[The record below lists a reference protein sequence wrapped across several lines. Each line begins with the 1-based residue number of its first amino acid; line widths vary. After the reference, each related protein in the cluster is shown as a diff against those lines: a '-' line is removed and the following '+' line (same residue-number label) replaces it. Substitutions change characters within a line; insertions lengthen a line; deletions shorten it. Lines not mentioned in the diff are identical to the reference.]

1 VAGNGEELGGLR
13 LQGYGAGRRGFLETL
28 DSGVDWKNPSKA
40 GASLSEGDGR
50 PELAVQSALRRG
62 WVFGSQ
68 KFREKLI
75 KMASGKLGDRG
86 KDGGKSQSDGYHGAE
101 ISDHE
106 KWRDGVLLRAGL
118 SFLKVELEELR
129 KARKGDERKG
139 LLAEIVQAETT
150 VRLDWIRGQLQ
161 MGTRSGCCRAIG
173 LARERLKKDQKARK
187 YRQDI
192 LKNATLND

>member
-1 VAGNGEELGGLR
+1 M
-13 LQGYGAGRRGFLETL
+13 
-28 DSGVDWKNPSKA
+28 DWKNPSKA

-50 PELAVQSALRRG
+50 PELAVHSALRRG

-106 KWRDGVLLRAGL
+106 EWRAGVLLRARM
-118 SFLKVELEELR
+118 SFLRMELEELR
-129 KARKGDERKG
+129 KARKGDERKW
-139 LLAEIVQAETT
+139 LLTEIVHVETT
-150 VRLDWIRGQLQ
+150 VRLAWISGQLP

-187 YRQDI
+187 YRQAI
-192 LKNATLND
+192 LKNPTLNE